1 MSIAIFL
8 ITHEGIASSLLN
20 IGKSIIQKPIDN
32 ISFIEVPM
40 DTEVDVV
47 TKNIE
52 TKISTLNLSDGIIFI
67 TDIYGSTPANIAK
80 KFATNYDTSLLSG
93 INLPMI
99 IRLLSYRDED
109 SQTILKKALEGACQ
123 GIHINN

>member
-1 MSIAIFL
+1 MNIAIFL
-8 ITHEGIASSLLN
+8 VTHEGIASNLLN

-32 ISFIEVPM
+32 ISFMEVPM
-40 DTEVDVV
+40 DSEVDAI

-52 TKISTLNLSDGIIFI
+52 TKINSLNLNDGIIFI

-80 KFATNYDTSLLSG
+80 KFATKYDTSLLSG

-99 IRLLSYRDED
+99 IRLLSYRDEN
-109 SQTILKKALEGACQ
+109 SQTILKKALDGACQ

>member
-1 MSIAIFL
+1 MSTAIFL
-8 ITHEGIASSLLN
+8 ITHEGIASSLLS

-32 ISFIEVPM
+32 ISFMEVPM
-40 DTEVDVV
+40 DAEVDLI
-47 TKNIE
+47 TKSIE
-52 TKISTLNLSDGIIFI
+52 TKINTLNLNDGIIFI

-80 KFATNYDTSLLSG
+80 QFATQHATSLLSG

-99 IRLLSYRDED
+99 IRLLSYRDEN
-109 SQTILKKALEGACQ
+109 SQTLLKKALDGACQ